1 MKRLKEKEELK
12 RLSVNERN
20 DFVADELQRLIS
32 EMTELREENRLS
44 QNQVSETLGLQSHG
58 NLLFFYLSNAG
69 SIGPYLISGCCSNIH
84 CLKLLES
91 PSVKESLSSITPS
104 I

>member
-32 EMTELREENRLS
+32 EMTELREEN
-44 QNQVSETLGLQSHG
+44 QVSETLGLQSHG
-58 NLLFFYLSNAG
+58 NLTLIEQGKSIPRLDRFLRILSVYG
-69 SIGPYLISGCCSNIH
+69 YTLDI
-84 CLKLLES
+84 
-91 PSVKESLSSITPS
+91 VSSDDA
-104 I
+104 

>member
-12 RLSVNERN
+12 RLSVDERN

-44 QNQVSETLGLQSHG
+44 QNKYQKRWD
-58 NLLFFYLSNAG
+58 Y
-69 SIGPYLISGCCSNIH
+69 
-84 CLKLLES
+84 
-91 PSVKESLSSITPS
+91 SLMEILP
-104 I
+104 

>member
-1 MKRLKEKEELK
+1 MYKKEKITTFC
-12 RLSVNERN
+12 
-20 DFVADELQRLIS
+20 D
-32 EMTELREENRLS
+32 
-44 QNQVSETLGLQSHG
+44 G

-91 PSVKESLSSITPS
+91 PSVKES
-104 I
+104 

>member
-44 QNQVSETLGLQSHG
+44 QNQVSETLG
-58 NLLFFYLSNAG
+58 F
-69 SIGPYLISGCCSNIH
+69 
-84 CLKLLES
+84 
-91 PSVKESLSSITPS
+91 
-104 I
+104 

>member
-32 EMTELREENRLS
+32 EMTELI
-44 QNQVSETLGLQSHG
+44 VTGL
-58 NLLFFYLSNAG
+58 
-69 SIGPYLISGCCSNIH
+69 I
-84 CLKLLES
+84 
-91 PSVKESLSSITPS
+91 
-104 I
+104 

>member
-12 RLSVNERN
+12 RLSVDERN

-58 NLLFFYLSNAG
+58 NLTLIEQGKSIPRLDRFLRILSVYG
-69 SIGPYLISGCCSNIH
+69 YTLDIISSDDA
-84 CLKLLES
+84 
-91 PSVKESLSSITPS
+91 
-104 I
+104 